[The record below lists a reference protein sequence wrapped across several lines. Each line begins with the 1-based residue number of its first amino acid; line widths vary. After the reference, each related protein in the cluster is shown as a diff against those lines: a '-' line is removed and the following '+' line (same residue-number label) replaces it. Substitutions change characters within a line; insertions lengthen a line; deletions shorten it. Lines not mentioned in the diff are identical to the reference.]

1 MTRPVYVVGAGAL
14 GSLLGALLSRRTQ
27 VEIVGRPKHVEAI
40 RRQGGLRVSVSAPGV
55 YPLEVSERLHQPP
68 PEAIV
73 LLTVKAFDLR
83 GVLTELAPRL
93 DPSHLVVVLQ
103 NGLGIR
109 TLATSVLGRPVLR
122 AVTFMA
128 AAFEAPGHVAFNAP
142 GKTYFPAGGE
152 VLDLWRSSG
161 MPAEQV
167 GDIDTYVW
175 RKLAINAVINPLSAL
190 LGVPNGDLLRLR
202 GLPRGLVEEVVQV
215 ASRAGQGLETEET
228 LAKVEASM
236 RQTARNTS
244 SMLQDL
250 RAGRQT
256 EIEWINGRIVALA
269 EEYGLDVPRNQQL
282 LELVRFAARSAAEN
296 RRPAG
301 VTS

>member
-55 YPLEVSERLHQPP
+55 YPLEVSERLHPPP